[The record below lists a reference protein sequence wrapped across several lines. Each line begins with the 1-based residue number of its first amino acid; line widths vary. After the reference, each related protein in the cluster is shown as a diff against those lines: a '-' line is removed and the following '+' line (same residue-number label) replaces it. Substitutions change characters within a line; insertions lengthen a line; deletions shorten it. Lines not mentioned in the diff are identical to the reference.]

1 MSKELKIKVTDKQ
14 YDLLRRIAISDRYKL
29 NDLIC
34 LIFARGLEFQ
44 WCEEDIT
51 FKKRDDEY
59 TPEEQDQILKNKQM
73 EKELEEEGK
82 TIWDISHEERKKK
95 GYKSISE
102 YHRVGGYGD
111 SLNHLIAD
119 QLRNPLLDKETGCY
133 ISEVA

>member
-133 ISEVA
+133 ISEGA

>member
-29 NDLIC
+29 DDLIR

-44 WCEEDIT
+44 WCEEEVS

-59 TPEEQDQILKNKQM
+59 TPEEQDQIVKNKTI
-73 EKELEEEGK
+73 EKELKKEGK
-82 TIWDISHEERKKK
+82 TIWDISNEDERKK
-95 GYKSISE
+95 GYKRVSE
-102 YHRVGGYGD
+102 YHCVGGYGD
-111 SLNHLIAD
+111 NLNHLIAD

-133 ISEVA
+133 TSEVA

>member
-1 MSKELKIKVTDKQ
+1 MSKQLTIKVTDKQ

-59 TPEEQDQILKNKQM
+59 TPKEQDQLLKNKQM
-73 EKELEEEGK
+73 EKELKEEGK
-82 TIWDISHEERKKK
+82 TIWDISHEERKKR

-111 SLNHLIAD
+111 SLNHEIAD
-119 QLRNPLLDKETGCY
+119 QLRKPLLDKETGNY
-133 ISEVA
+133 TSEVA

>member
-1 MSKELKIKVTDKQ
+1 MSKQLTIKVTDKQ

-59 TPEEQDQILKNKQM
+59 TPKEQDQLLKNKQM
-73 EKELEEEGK
+73 EKELKEEGK
-82 TIWDISHEERKKK
+82 TIWDISHEERKKR

-133 ISEVA
+133 TSEVA